1 MNNRQSKPSTRGL
14 GILPLTGKA
23 ITLAGSVVMAFSGNY
38 ALAQITPD
46 QTLGNESS
54 VVTPNLTITGEPGDL
69 IEGGAARGSNLF
81 HSFQDFNVGQL
92 QRVYFANPA
101 GIENILSRV
110 TGSNISNILGTLGVD
125 GGANLFLLNPNGIV
139 FGQNARLDIAGS
151 FFASTAN
158 SLVFNNGTEFSAT
171 NPQAPPLLSINITPG
186 LQYGLNQPKP
196 KITNAGYLVVGQ
208 DLTLAA
214 GNLDLQGQL
223 IAGGDLTLNGEDTV
237 QIRDSIGQPFIVA
250 AGGKL
255 LIQGNQEVDIFA
267 LNHPDSGLFS
277 GGDLVLRSQNTVAGD
292 AHYWTGGSFR
302 IEQLDGSLG
311 DLFSP
316 DDPIIR
322 SVGDVSF
329 NSYLG
334 SSLHIVAGG
343 AVDIGFVIITG
354 NETGTEG
361 IDFISEAITLSNGTV
376 VDINGQAEPTL
387 DIRAGV
393 DPTQIGIP
401 GLTGNQFF
409 GDFFFDFDRPTR
421 TDPAT
426 SADITIGTIA
436 FADVSIFN
444 FNISPNNLLAG
455 KVLLTNQYK
464 PNPSL
469 AGDIEVSATLGSLVP
484 TLANLAIQNGE
495 LSKGGSVTIDSRG
508 SITLNGIVNT
518 IAIPNNNPFNPFS
531 GNGGDV
537 TFLADNNITLNPG
550 SFIASAGIE
559 GGKITLNS
567 GSNFLLDDSGVVTV
581 TTGAG
586 VGGNLIVNAPESV
599 TLINTEGSGFS
610 NLGELVTNFTNSN
623 LVERL
628 FRVFNGSGLATVTTG
643 PGDSGDLSINTRTLS
658 IRNQAQNQESRSL
671 AGAATVTLSGS
682 SGNSG
687 NLTVNAESVDIVGN
701 ETDPFIPTPN
711 ERLALAIRAIP
722 TGLTTATNSTGK
734 AGDLTINTQRLTV
747 QNGAGVTTATVRR
760 RLENA
765 QDGGK
770 LTINATESVTLSGKV
785 TLATATLN
793 SGNAGELKVN
803 TPTLTLE
810 KGAVIAA
817 DTGGSGNA
825 GKLTIDTKQLLV
837 SYGSRI
843 GAATGNTGTGAEITI
858 IASEVELVGTA
869 VDDEN
874 TVVPSGIF
882 ANSQFINNERN
893 ELGDAGSINIIDT
906 EKLIVR
912 DGAVVS
918 SSTQGAGAGGTITID
933 VNTLEITTGGQ
944 LRTTTFRESR
954 AGDIILNID
963 NTVVIANPNSGLFA
977 ETEGAGA
984 GGTITI
990 TTPELTLQDQ
1000 GQISAFTS
1008 GTGTSGNIF
1017 VENADSVELVNN
1029 SSISTEVR
1037 AGAKVNPS
1045 SGEEVGK
1052 IDIKT
1057 RSLKLTNSSNITAS
1071 TSGIG
1076 DAGNITIQEA
1086 QQVNL
1091 NQNSSISTAVNTGAD
1106 GSGGNID
1113 IQTKSIS
1120 LDQTSN
1126 IEAST
1131 AGTGDAGSITIPDAE
1146 EVNLNLNSSI
1156 STAVNTGADGNGG
1169 NIDLKTRRLTLN
1181 QSQITAS
1188 TDSQGD
1194 AGSIV
1199 IQEAQQVNL
1208 NLNSSISTAVN
1219 SSAVAEKPSNID
1231 LKTRSLTLNDSEI
1244 TASTFGIGDAGS
1256 ITIQEAQQ
1264 VDLNLNSSI
1273 STAVNTGAEGNG
1285 GNVDIETK
1293 SLSLHQS
1300 STIEANTAG
1309 VGNGGNVDIETKSLS
1324 LDNESKILAS
1334 TDSRQGDAGSIT
1346 IQEAQEVNLNLN
1358 SSISTA
1364 VNPDAV
1370 GNGGNVDIKT
1380 KSLSLDNH
1388 SQIEASTAGT
1398 GNAGSITIPDAEEV
1412 ALDLN
1417 SSISTAVNSGA
1428 VGNGG
1433 DVDIKTRTLSLTNES
1448 DITASTSGEG
1458 DAGSITIQEA
1468 QRVNLDLNSS
1478 ISTAVNTG
1486 ADGNGGDIDIET
1498 KSLSLD
1504 HTSTI
1509 EASTA
1514 GNGNAGSITIP
1525 DADSVNLN
1533 LNSSISTAVNSGA
1546 VAEKLSNIA
1555 IKTRSLT
1562 LTNDSEITASTSGE
1576 GDAGSIVIQDA
1587 QRVNLDRNS
1596 SISTAVNSGAVG
1608 NGGDI
1613 DIETKS
1619 LSLDQSSTIEAST
1632 AGQGNAGSITILDA
1646 EDVSLNLNSSIST
1659 EVKEGAIV
1667 QKDNNIDIDSN
1678 IDIKTRSLKLN
1689 QSQITASTDAQ
1700 GNAGSI
1706 KIQEAQQVDLNR
1718 NSSISTAVNTGAVG
1732 NGGDID
1738 IETKSLSLDNQSKIE
1753 ASTAGQGDA
1762 GSIEIPDAEEVSL
1775 NRNSSI
1781 STEIKKGAVAPKDNN
1796 IDIDSNID
1804 IKTRSLKLNQSQITA
1819 STDAQGNAGSIKIQE
1834 AQQVNLNLNSSI
1846 STAVNTGADGNG
1858 GDIDLETKSLSL
1870 DQTSTIEA
1878 STAGN
1883 GNAGSITIP
1892 DAEEVALDLNSSIST
1907 AVNPGA
1913 FGNGGNV
1920 DIKTR
1925 SLTLTNNSEITAS
1938 TAGDGDA
1945 GNITLRAEQVTI
1957 QGDSQVSATTS
1968 STDTDRGKGG
1978 NINIIEAN
1986 RFRATDGGNVSTT
1999 TEGDKQAGNITLE
2012 VRDDITLA
2020 GAGSGLFAN
2029 TTRDSSGDGGNIF
2042 VDPRTVTI
2050 RDGAK
2055 IAVDSQG
2062 NGDGGNI
2069 TLEAGTLTLDNQA
2082 ELSAETASTQG
2093 GNITL
2098 TIDELLFLRRNSKIS
2113 TTAGTAQAGGDGGNI
2128 TIDAPFIL
2136 GIREENSD
2144 ITANAFEGNGGNIN
2158 ITTQGIIG
2166 LEFRE
2171 KLTPLSDIT
2180 ASSEFGVDGTV
2191 NINAPQIDPS
2201 QGLSELPTD
2210 VIDRSKLIERNLC
2223 AAGQSSEFTA
2233 TGRGGL
2239 PVSPKETLS
2248 PNATWDDSRITE
2260 QPQTRI
2266 TKRRSRSRQHQQPQ
2280 TRITKRRLRSRQHQ
2294 IQINQPQTNNPKPK
2308 QIVEAQG
2315 WVMGANGEVML
2326 TAHPVIVTPKGTW
2339 LHQVD
2344 CQRLQKTLGSG
2355 IGNRESGVGSR

>member
-1 MNNRQSKPSTRGL
+1 
-14 GILPLTGKA
+14 
-23 ITLAGSVVMAFSGNY
+23 
-38 ALAQITPD
+38 
-46 QTLGNESS
+46 
-54 VVTPNLTITGEPGDL
+54 
-69 IEGGAARGSNLF
+69 
-81 HSFQDFNVGQL
+81 
-92 QRVYFANPA
+92 
-101 GIENILSRV
+101 
-110 TGSNISNILGTLGVD
+110 
-125 GGANLFLLNPNGIV
+125 
-139 FGQNARLDIAGS
+139 
-151 FFASTAN
+151 
-158 SLVFNNGTEFSAT
+158 
-171 NPQAPPLLSINITPG
+171 
-186 LQYGLNQPKP
+186 
-196 KITNAGYLVVGQ
+196 
-208 DLTLAA
+208 
-214 GNLDLQGQL
+214 
-223 IAGGDLTLNGEDTV
+223 
-237 QIRDSIGQPFIVA
+237 
-250 AGGKL
+250 
-255 LIQGNQEVDIFA
+255 
-267 LNHPDSGLFS
+267 
-277 GGDLVLRSQNTVAGD
+277 
-292 AHYWTGGSFR
+292 
-302 IEQLDGSLG
+302 
-311 DLFSP
+311 
-316 DDPIIR
+316 
-322 SVGDVSF
+322 
-329 NSYLG
+329 
-334 SSLHIVAGG
+334 
-343 AVDIGFVIITG
+343 
-354 NETGTEG
+354 
-361 IDFISEAITLSNGTV
+361 IDFISSAITLSNGTV

-387 DIRAGV
+387 DVRAGV
-393 DPTQIGIP
+393 DPTEVGIP

-409 GDFFFDFDRPTR
+409 GDLFNLNLFGRPTR
-421 TDPAT
+421 TDTAT
-426 SADITIGTIA
+426 SADITIGSIA
-436 FADVSIFN
+436 FADVSIFD

-495 LSKGGSVTIDSRG
+495 LSQGGSVTIDSRG

-537 TFLADNNITLNPG
+537 TFLANDNITLNPG

-567 GSNFLLDDSGVVTV
+567 GSNFLLDDAGVVTL
-581 TTGAG
+581 TTGTSRG
-586 VGGNLIVNAPESV
+586 DKGGNLIVNAPESV

-610 NLGELVTNFTNSN
+610 NLRQLVTNFSDSN
-623 LVERL
+623 LLERL

-643 PGDSGDLSINTRTLS
+643 AGDSGDLSINTRTLS

-671 AGAATVTLSGS
+671 AGAATVTLSRS

-765 QDGGK
+765 KDGGN

-817 DTGGSGNA
+817 DTTGSGNA
-825 GKLTIDTKQLLV
+825 GNLTIKTDQLLV
-837 SYGSRI
+837 RDGSRI
-843 GAATGNTGTGAEITI
+843 GAATGNTGTGANITVM
-858 IASEVELVGTA
+858 ASEVELVGTA

-893 ELGDAGSINIIDT
+893 ELGDAGSININT

-963 NTVVIANPNSGLFA
+963 NRVVIANPNSGLFA

-1017 VENADSVELVNN
+1017 VENADSVELADN

-1045 SGEEVGK
+1045 SGEEVDL
-1052 IDIKT
+1052 INIQT

-1146 EVNLNLNSSI
+1146 EVNLNRNSSI
-1156 STAVNTGADGNGG
+1156 STAVNTGADGKGG
-1169 NIDLKTRRLTLN
+1169 NIDLKTRSLKLN

-1188 TDSQGD
+1188 TDAQGN
-1194 AGSIV
+1194 AGSIK
-1199 IQEAQQVNL
+1199 IQQ
-1208 NLNSSISTAVN
+1208 
-1219 SSAVAEKPSNID
+1219 
-1231 LKTRSLTLNDSEI
+1231 
-1244 TASTFGIGDAGS
+1244 
-1256 ITIQEAQQ
+1256 AQQ

-1273 STAVNTGAEGNG
+1273 STAVNTGA
-1285 GNVDIETK
+1285 D
-1293 SLSLHQS
+1293 
-1300 STIEANTAG
+1300 
-1309 VGNGGNVDIETKSLS
+1309 GNGGNVDIETKSLS
-1324 LDNESKILAS
+1324 LDQ
-1334 TDSRQGDAGSIT
+1334 T
-1346 IQEAQEVNLNLN
+1346 
-1358 SSISTA
+1358 
-1364 VNPDAV
+1364 
-1370 GNGGNVDIKT
+1370 
-1380 KSLSLDNH
+1380 
-1388 SQIEASTAGT
+1388 
-1398 GNAGSITIPDAEEV
+1398 
-1412 ALDLN
+1412 
-1417 SSISTAVNSGA
+1417 
-1428 VGNGG
+1428 
-1433 DVDIKTRTLSLTNES
+1433 
-1448 DITASTSGEG
+1448 
-1458 DAGSITIQEA
+1458 
-1468 QRVNLDLNSS
+1468 
-1478 ISTAVNTG
+1478 
-1486 ADGNGGDIDIET
+1486 
-1498 KSLSLD
+1498 
-1504 HTSTI
+1504 
-1509 EASTA
+1509 
-1514 GNGNAGSITIP
+1514 
-1525 DADSVNLN
+1525 
-1533 LNSSISTAVNSGA
+1533 
-1546 VAEKLSNIA
+1546 
-1555 IKTRSLT
+1555 
-1562 LTNDSEITASTSGE
+1562 
-1576 GDAGSIVIQDA
+1576 
-1587 QRVNLDRNS
+1587 
-1596 SISTAVNSGAVG
+1596 
-1608 NGGDI
+1608 
-1613 DIETKS
+1613 
-1619 LSLDQSSTIEAST
+1619 STIEAST
-1632 AGQGNAGSITILDA
+1632 AGQGNAGSITIPDADSVNLNRNSSISTAVNSGAVAEKGGNIDLKTRSLKLTNSSNITASTSGKGNAGSIVIQEAQQVDLNRNSSISTAVNTGAEGKGGDVEIETKSLALDHTSTIEASTAGTGDAGSISIPDA
-1646 EDVSLNLNSSIST
+1646 EEVSLNRKSSISTAVNPGAVGNGGNVDIKTRTLTLNDSDITASTSGKGDAGQIQVRDAQQVNLDRNSSIST
-1659 EVKEGAIV
+1659 EVNFSAVADKA
-1667 QKDNNIDIDSN
+1667 SN
-1678 IDIKTRSLKLN
+1678 IDIQTRTLKLN

-1732 NGGDID
+1732 NGGNVD
-1738 IETKSLSLDNQSKIE
+1738 IETKSLALDHTSTIE
-1753 ASTAGQGDA
+1753 ASTAGTGDA
-1762 GSIEIPDAEEVSL
+1762 GSISIPDAEEVSL

-1781 STEIKKGAVAPKDNN
+1781 ST
-1796 IDIDSNID
+1796 
-1804 IKTRSLKLNQSQITA
+1804 
-1819 STDAQGNAGSIKIQE
+1819 
-1834 AQQVNLNLNSSI
+1834 
-1846 STAVNTGADGNG
+1846 
-1858 GDIDLETKSLSL
+1858 
-1870 DQTSTIEA
+1870 
-1878 STAGN
+1878 
-1883 GNAGSITIP
+1883 
-1892 DAEEVALDLNSSIST
+1892 

-1913 FGNGGNV
+1913 VGNGGNV

-1925 SLTLTNNSEITAS
+1925 TLTLTNDSEITSS

-1957 QGDSQVSATTS
+1957 QGESQVSATTS
-1968 STDTDRGKGG
+1968 RVTNTDRGKGG
-1978 NINIIEAN
+1978 NIKIIEAN
-1986 RFRATDGGNVSTT
+1986 RFEATDGGNVRTT
-1999 TEGDKQAGNITLE
+1999 TEGTEQAGNITLE

-2020 GAGSGLFAN
+2020 GTGSGLFAN
-2029 TTRDSSGDGGNIF
+2029 TTSGSSGDGGNIF

-2062 NGDGGNI
+2062 QGKGGSI
-2069 TLEAGTLTLDNQA
+2069 TLEAGTLTLNNKA

-2128 TIDAPFIL
+2128 TIKAPFIL
-2136 GIREENSD
+2136 GIRQENSD

-2191 NINAPQIDPS
+2191 NINAPGIDPS

-2210 VIDRSKLIERNLC
+2210 VIDVSQLIEKNLC
-2223 AAGQSSEFTA
+2223 AAGELYGGSPALYPIGSA
-2233 TGRGGL
+2233 SGRI
-2239 PVSPKETLS
+2239 
-2248 PNATWDDSRITE
+2248 AR
-2260 QPQTRI
+2260 
-2266 TKRRSRSRQHQQPQ
+2266 
-2280 TRITKRRLRSRQHQ
+2280 
-2294 IQINQPQTNNPKPK
+2294 
-2308 QIVEAQG
+2308 
-2315 WVMGANGEVML
+2315 
-2326 TAHPVIVTPKGTW
+2326 
-2339 LHQVD
+2339 
-2344 CQRLQKTLGSG
+2344 
-2355 IGNRESGVGSR
+2355 

>member
-14 GILPLTGKA
+14 GILCLTEKA
-23 ITLAGSVVMAFSGNY
+23 LTLIGWVVIAFSENY

-81 HSFQDFNVGQL
+81 HSFQDFNVGEL
-92 QRVYFANPA
+92 QRVYFANPV
-101 GIENILSRV
+101 GIDNILSRV

-139 FGQNARLDIAGS
+139 FGQNARLDVAGS

-214 GNLDLQGQL
+214 GHLDLQGQL
-223 IAGGDLTLNGEDTV
+223 IAGGDLTLHGEDTV
-237 QIRDSIGQPFIVA
+237 QIRDSIGQPFIAA

-255 LIQGNQEVDIFA
+255 LIQGNQGVDIFA
-267 LNHPDSGLFS
+267 LNHPDSGLVS

-334 SSLHIVAGG
+334 TSLHIVAGG

-387 DIRAGV
+387 DVRAGV
-393 DPTQIGIP
+393 DPTEVGIP
-401 GLTGNQFF
+401 GLTGNRFF
-409 GDFFFDFDRPTR
+409 ADLFNLNLFGRPTR
-421 TDPAT
+421 TNTAT

-436 FADVSIFN
+436 FADVSIFD

-495 LSKGGSVTIDSRG
+495 LSQGGSVTIDSRG

-537 TFLADNNITLNPG
+537 TFLANDNITLNPG

-734 AGDLTINTQRLTV
+734 AGDLTINTQGLTV

-765 QDGGK
+765 KDGGN

-817 DTGGSGNA
+817 DTTGSGNA
-825 GKLTIDTKQLLV
+825 GNLTIKTDQLLV
-837 SYGSRI
+837 RDGSRI
-843 GAATGNTGTGAEITI
+843 GAATGNSGTGANITVM
-858 IASEVELVGTA
+858 ASEVELVGTA

-893 ELGDAGSINIIDT
+893 ELGDAGSININT

-918 SSTQGAGAGGTITID
+918 SST
-933 VNTLEITTGGQ
+933 
-944 LRTTTFRESR
+944 
-954 AGDIILNID
+954 
-963 NTVVIANPNSGLFA
+963 
-977 ETEGAGA
+977 EGAGA

-990 TTPELTLQDQ
+990 TTPDLTLQDQ
-1000 GQISAFTS
+1000 GQISASTS
-1008 GTGTSGNIF
+1008 GKGRSGSIV
-1017 VENADSVELVNN
+1017 VENADSVQLADN
-1029 SSISTEVR
+1029 SSISTEVK
-1037 AGAKVNPS
+1037 AGAEVNPS
-1045 SGEEVGK
+1045 PGEEVGK
-1052 IDIKT
+1052 IAIKT
-1057 RSLKLTNSSNITAS
+1057 RSLTLNQSQITASTDAQGNAGSITIQEAQQVNLNRNSSISTAVNSGADGSGGDIDIQTKSISLDNTSNIEASTAGQGNAGSIKIADAEDVSLNRNSSISTEVKKGAIVQKDNNIDIDSNIDIKTRTLTLNDSEITAS

-1076 DAGNITIQEA
+1076 DAGSITIQEA

-1091 NQNSSISTAVNTGAD
+1091 NRNSSISTAVNTGAE
-1106 GSGGNID
+1106 GNGGDID

-1131 AGTGDAGSITIPDAE
+1131 AGQGNAGSIKIADTEDVSLNRNSSISTEVKKGAIVQKDNNIDIDSNIDIKTRTLTLNESDITASTSGIGDAGSIVIQEAQQ
-1146 EVNLNLNSSI
+1146 VNLDRNSSI

-1169 NIDLKTRRLTLN
+1169 N
-1181 QSQITAS
+1181 
-1188 TDSQGD
+1188 
-1194 AGSIV
+1194 
-1199 IQEAQQVNL
+1199 VN
-1208 NLNSSISTAVN
+1208 
-1219 SSAVAEKPSNID
+1219 
-1231 LKTRSLTLNDSEI
+1231 
-1244 TASTFGIGDAGS
+1244 
-1256 ITIQEAQQ
+1256 
-1264 VDLNLNSSI
+1264 
-1273 STAVNTGAEGNG
+1273 
-1285 GNVDIETK
+1285 IETK
-1293 SLSLHQS
+1293 SL
-1300 STIEANTAG
+1300 A
-1309 VGNGGNVDIETKSLS
+1309 
-1324 LDNESKILAS
+1324 
-1334 TDSRQGDAGSIT
+1334 
-1346 IQEAQEVNLNLN
+1346 
-1358 SSISTA
+1358 
-1364 VNPDAV
+1364 
-1370 GNGGNVDIKT
+1370 
-1380 KSLSLDNH
+1380 
-1388 SQIEASTAGT
+1388 
-1398 GNAGSITIPDAEEV
+1398 
-1412 ALDLN
+1412 
-1417 SSISTAVNSGA
+1417 
-1428 VGNGG
+1428 
-1433 DVDIKTRTLSLTNES
+1433 
-1448 DITASTSGEG
+1448 
-1458 DAGSITIQEA
+1458 
-1468 QRVNLDLNSS
+1468 
-1478 ISTAVNTG
+1478 
-1486 ADGNGGDIDIET
+1486 
-1498 KSLSLD
+1498 LD

-1533 LNSSISTAVNSGA
+1533 RNSSISTAVNSGA
-1546 VAEKLSNIA
+1546 VAEKPSNIA
-1555 IKTRSLT
+1555 IKTRSLK
-1562 LTNDSEITASTSGE
+1562 LTNSSNITASTSGE
-1576 GDAGSIVIQDA
+1576 GDAGSITIQEA
-1587 QRVNLDRNS
+1587 QQVNLDRNS
-1596 SISTAVNSGAVG
+1596 SISTAVNTGADG
-1608 NGGDI
+1608 NGGNVN
-1613 DIETKS
+1613 IETKS
-1619 LSLDQSSTIEAST
+1619 LSLDNQSKILASTTGEGDAGSITIPDGDSVNLNRNSSISTAVNSGAVAKKPSNIDLKTRSLTLNNQSNITASTSGQGNAGSITIKEAQQVDLNLNSSISTAVNTGAEGKGGNVDIETKSLALDQTSTIEAST
-1632 AGQGNAGSITILDA
+1632 AGQGNAGSITIPDADEVNLNRNSSISTAVNSGAVAEKGGNIDLKTRTLKLTNSSNITASTSGIGDAGSIKIQEAQQVDLNRNSSISTAVNTGAEGKGGDVEIETKSLALDQTSTIEA
-1646 EDVSLNLNSSIST
+1646 STAGQGNAGSITIPDADSVDLNRNSSISTAVNPGAVGNGGNVDIKTRTLTLNDSDITASTSGKGDAGQIQVRDAQQVNLDGNSSIST
-1659 EVKEGAIV
+1659 EVNFGAV
-1667 QKDNNIDIDSN
+1667 ADKASN
-1678 IDIKTRSLKLN
+1678 IDIQTRSLKLN

-1732 NGGDID
+1732 NGGNVD
-1738 IETKSLSLDNQSKIE
+1738 IETKSLSLDH
-1753 ASTAGQGDA
+1753 
-1762 GSIEIPDAEEVSL
+1762 
-1775 NRNSSI
+1775 
-1781 STEIKKGAVAPKDNN
+1781 
-1796 IDIDSNID
+1796 
-1804 IKTRSLKLNQSQITA
+1804 
-1819 STDAQGNAGSIKIQE
+1819 
-1834 AQQVNLNLNSSI
+1834 
-1846 STAVNTGADGNG
+1846 
-1858 GDIDLETKSLSL
+1858 
-1870 DQTSTIEA
+1870 TSTIEA
-1878 STAGN
+1878 STAGT
-1883 GNAGSITIP
+1883 GDAGSISIP
-1892 DAEEVALDLNSSIST
+1892 DAEEVDLNRNSSIST

-1913 FGNGGNV
+1913 VGNGGNV

-1925 SLTLTNNSEITAS
+1925 TLTLTNDSEITSS

-1957 QGDSQVSATTS
+1957 QGESQVSATTS
-1968 STDTDRGKGG
+1968 RVTNTDRGKGG
-1978 NINIIEAN
+1978 NIKIIEAN
-1986 RFRATDGGNVSTT
+1986 RFEATDGGNVRTT
-1999 TEGDKQAGNITLE
+1999 TEGTEQAGNITLE

-2020 GAGSGLFAN
+2020 GTGSGLFAN
-2029 TTRDSSGDGGNIF
+2029 TTSGSSGDGGNIF

-2062 NGDGGNI
+2062 QGKGGSI
-2069 TLEAGTLTLDNQA
+2069 TLEAGTLTLNNKA

-2128 TIDAPFIL
+2128 TIKAPFIL
-2136 GIREENSD
+2136 GIRQENSD

-2191 NINAPQIDPS
+2191 NINAPGIDPS

-2210 VIDRSKLIERNLC
+2210 VIDVSQLIEKNLC
-2223 AAGQSSEFTA
+2223 AAGEGSEFIA

-2239 PVSPKETLS
+2239 PISPNETLS
-2248 PNATWDDSRITE
+2248 PNPTWDDWRITE

-2266 TKRRSRSRQHQQPQ
+2266 RKRRSRSRQHQLQ
-2280 TRITKRRLRSRQHQ
+2280 T
-2294 IQINQPQTNNPKPK
+2294 NQPQTKNPKPK

-2315 WVMGANGEVML
+2315 WVIAPNGEVIL

-2344 CQRLQKTLGSG
+2344 CPMLQKTLGSG
-2355 IGNRESGVGSR
+2355 LGNRESGVGSR

>member
-1706 KIQEAQQVDLNR
+1706 KIQEAQQV
-1718 NSSISTAVNTGAVG
+1718 
-1732 NGGDID
+1732 
-1738 IETKSLSLDNQSKIE
+1738 
-1753 ASTAGQGDA
+1753 
-1762 GSIEIPDAEEVSL
+1762 
-1775 NRNSSI
+1775 
-1781 STEIKKGAVAPKDNN
+1781 
-1796 IDIDSNID
+1796 
-1804 IKTRSLKLNQSQITA
+1804 
-1819 STDAQGNAGSIKIQE
+1819 
-1834 AQQVNLNLNSSI
+1834 NLNLNSSI

>member
-14 GILPLTGKA
+14 GILPLTEKA
-23 ITLAGSVVMAFSGNY
+23 ITLIGSVVIAFSGNY

-54 VVTPNLTITGEPGDL
+54 VVTPNSTIRGEPGDL

-139 FGQNARLDIAGS
+139 FGQNARLDVAGS

-171 NPQAPPLLSINITPG
+171 NPEAPPLLSINITPG
-186 LQYGLNQPKP
+186 LQYGLNHPKP
-196 KITNAGYLVVGQ
+196 TKITNAGYLVVGQ

-214 GNLDLQGQL
+214 GQLDLQGQL
-223 IAGGDLTLNGEDTV
+223 IAGGNLTLHGEDTV
-237 QIRDSIGQPFIVA
+237 QIRDSIGRPFIAA

-255 LIQGNQEVDIFA
+255 LIQGNQGVDIFA
-267 LNHPDSGLFS
+267 LNHPDSGLVS

-292 AHYWTGGSFR
+292 AHYWSGGSFR

-334 SSLHIVAGG
+334 TSLHIVAGG

-376 VDINGQAEPTL
+376 VNINGQAEPTL

-393 DPTQIGIP
+393 DPTEVGIP
-401 GLTGNQFF
+401 GLTGNQFLGDLS
-409 GDFFFDFDRPTR
+409 GDFFNIFGTPTI
-421 TDPAT
+421 TNTAT

-436 FADVSIFN
+436 FADVNLFDLLSQ
-444 FNISPNNLLAG
+444 NISANDLLAG
-455 KVLLTNQYK
+455 TVLLTNQYK

-484 TLANLAIQNGE
+484 NVAIQNGE
-495 LSKGGSVTIDSRG
+495 VSKGGSVTIDSRG

-518 IAIPNNNPFNPFS
+518 IAIPSNDPSNPFS

-537 TFLADNNITLNPG
+537 TFLANDNITLNPG

-567 GSNFLLDDSGVVTV
+567 GSNFLLDDAGVVTLTAG
-581 TTGAG
+581 TTGADK
-586 VGGNLIVNAPESV
+586 GGNLIVNAPESV

-610 NLGELVTNFTNSN
+610 NLGELLNEFTNSN
-623 LVERL
+623 LLERL
-628 FRVFNGSGLATVTTG
+628 LRVFNGSGLATVTTG
-643 PGDSGDLSINTRTLS
+643 PGNSGDLTINTRTLS
-658 IRNQAQNQESRSL
+658 IQNQAQNQESRSL

-687 NLTVNAESVDIVGN
+687 NLTVNAESVDILGN

-734 AGDLTINTQRLTV
+734 AGDLTINTQRLTI

-765 QDGGK
+765 QDGGN

-793 SGNAGELKVN
+793 SGNAGELKVT

-817 DTGGSGNA
+817 DTTGSGDA
-825 GKLTIDTKQLLV
+825 GKLTISTEQLLV
-837 SYGSRI
+837 RDGSRI
-843 GAATGNTGTGAEITI
+843 GAATGNSGTGANITV
-858 IASEVELVGTA
+858 IASDLVELVGTA
-869 VDDEN
+869 VDDQN

-882 ANSQFINNERN
+882 ANSQFINDTRN
-893 ELGDAGSINIIDT
+893 ELGDAGSINIDT

-918 SSTQGAGAGGTITID
+918 SSTEDAGAGGTITID

-944 LRTTTFRESR
+944 LRTTAFGDGR
-954 AGDIILNID
+954 AGDITLNID
-963 NTVVIANPNSGLFA
+963 KTVVIANPNSGLLA

-990 TTPELTLQDQ
+990 NTQDLTLQDQ
-1000 GQISAFTS
+1000 AQISASTF
-1008 GTGTSGNIF
+1008 GTGTSGNI
-1017 VENADSVELVNN
+1017 VVKNADSVELADN
-1029 SSISTEVR
+1029 SSISTEVK
-1037 AGAKVNPS
+1037 AGAEVNPS
-1045 SGEEVGK
+1045 PGEEVGN
-1052 IDIKT
+1052 INLKT
-1057 RSLKLTNSSNITAS
+1057 RSLTLTNESQITAS

-1076 DAGNITIQEA
+1076 DAGSIFIQEA
-1086 QQVNL
+1086 EQVDL
-1091 NQNSSISTAVNTGAD
+1091 NRNSSISTAVNSGAV
-1106 GSGGNID
+1106 GNGGDID
-1113 IQTKSIS
+1113 LETESLS
-1120 LDQTSN
+1120 LDNTST

-1131 AGTGDAGSITIPDAE
+1131 AGTGDAGSITIPDAQ
-1146 EVNLNLNSSI
+1146 EVNLDRNSSISTAVNTGAVAQKDSNIAIKTRSLTLNDSDITASTSGIGDAGSIFIQEAEQVDLNRNSSISTAVNTGAVGNGGNIDLKTRTLKLNQSQITASTDAQGDAGQVQVRDAQQVDLNLNSSI
-1156 STAVNTGADGNGG
+1156 STAVNSGAVAEKASNIDIKTRSLTLNNESDITASTSGKGNAGSITIQEAQQVNLVRNSSISTAVNSGANGNGGNVDIETKSLSLDHTSTIEASTAGNGNAGSIKIPDAEEVSLNRNSSISTEIKEGAVVQKDNNIDIDSNIDIKTRTLTLNDSDITASTSGKGNAGSITIQEAQQVNLVRNSSISTAVNSGADGNGG
-1169 NIDLKTRRLTLN
+1169 NIDLKTRTLKLN

-1188 TDSQGD
+1188 TDAQGD
-1194 AGSIV
+1194 AGSIF

-1208 NLNSSISTAVN
+1208 NRNSSISTAVN
-1219 SSAVAEKPSNID
+1219 SGADAEKAGNID
-1231 LKTRSLTLNDSEI
+1231 LKTRTLTLTNDSQI
-1244 TASTFGIGDAGS
+1244 TASTSGKGDAGQ
-1256 ITIQEAQQ
+1256 IKIQEAQQ
-1264 VDLNLNSSI
+1264 VDLNRNSSI

-1285 GNVDIETK
+1285 GNV
-1293 SLSLHQS
+1293 
-1300 STIEANTAG
+1300 
-1309 VGNGGNVDIETKSLS
+1309 
-1324 LDNESKILAS
+1324 
-1334 TDSRQGDAGSIT
+1334 
-1346 IQEAQEVNLNLN
+1346 
-1358 SSISTA
+1358 
-1364 VNPDAV
+1364 
-1370 GNGGNVDIKT
+1370 
-1380 KSLSLDNH
+1380 
-1388 SQIEASTAGT
+1388 
-1398 GNAGSITIPDAEEV
+1398 
-1412 ALDLN
+1412 
-1417 SSISTAVNSGA
+1417 
-1428 VGNGG
+1428 
-1433 DVDIKTRTLSLTNES
+1433 
-1448 DITASTSGEG
+1448 
-1458 DAGSITIQEA
+1458 
-1468 QRVNLDLNSS
+1468 
-1478 ISTAVNTG
+1478 
-1486 ADGNGGDIDIET
+1486 DIET

-1525 DADSVNLN
+1525 DAEEVSLN
-1533 LNSSISTAVNSGA
+1533 RNSSISTAVNSGA
-1546 VAEKLSNIA
+1546 DAEKAGSIDL
-1555 IKTRSLT
+1555 KTRTLT
-1562 LTNDSEITASTSGE
+1562 LTNDSDITASTSGEGDAGSIVIQEAQQVNLNRNSSISTAVNTGAEGNGGNVDIETKSLSLDNDSEITASTSGE
-1576 GDAGSIVIQDA
+1576 GDAGSITIPDA
-1587 QRVNLDRNS
+1587 EEVNLNRNS
-1596 SISTAVNSGAVG
+1596 SISTAVNSGAVAEKG
-1608 NGGDI
+1608 
-1613 DIETKS
+1613 
-1619 LSLDQSSTIEAST
+1619 
-1632 AGQGNAGSITILDA
+1632 GSIDL
-1646 EDVSLNLNSSIST
+1646 
-1659 EVKEGAIV
+1659 
-1667 QKDNNIDIDSN
+1667 
-1678 IDIKTRSLKLN
+1678 KTRTLTLTKD
-1689 QSQITASTDAQ
+1689 SQITASTSGEGD
-1700 GNAGSI
+1700 AGSI
-1706 KIQEAQQVDLNR
+1706 FIQEAQQVNLNR

-1732 NGGDID
+1732 NGGNVD
-1738 IETKSLSLDNQSKIE
+1738 IETKSLSLDHTSKIE
-1753 ASTAGQGDA
+1753 ASTAGTGDA
-1762 GSIEIPDAEEVSL
+1762 GSITIPDAEEVSL

-1781 STEIKKGAVAPKDNN
+1781 ST
-1796 IDIDSNID
+1796 
-1804 IKTRSLKLNQSQITA
+1804 
-1819 STDAQGNAGSIKIQE
+1819 
-1834 AQQVNLNLNSSI
+1834 
-1846 STAVNTGADGNG
+1846 
-1858 GDIDLETKSLSL
+1858 
-1870 DQTSTIEA
+1870 
-1878 STAGN
+1878 
-1883 GNAGSITIP
+1883 
-1892 DAEEVALDLNSSIST
+1892 

-1913 FGNGGNV
+1913 VGNGGNI

-1925 SLTLTNNSEITAS
+1925 SLTLTNNSEITSS

-1957 QGDSQVSATTS
+1957 EGDSQVSATTS
-1968 STDTDRGKGG
+1968 RVTDTDRGKGG
-1978 NINIIEAN
+1978 NIEIIEAN
-1986 RFRATDGGNVSTT
+1986 RFRATDGGNVRTT
-1999 TEGDKQAGNITLE
+1999 TEGNKQAGNITLE

-2062 NGDGGNI
+2062 QGKGGNI
-2069 TLEAGTLTLDNQA
+2069 ELQAGTLTLDNQA
-2082 ELSAETASTQG
+2082 ELSAETASNQG

-2128 TIDAPFIL
+2128 TINAPFII
-2136 GIREENSD
+2136 GIRQEDSD

-2171 KLTPLSDIT
+2171 NLTPLSDIT

-2201 QGLSELPTD
+2201 RGLSELPTD
-2210 VIDRSKLIERNLC
+2210 VIDVSQLIEKNLC
-2223 AAGQSSEFTA
+2223 AAGEGSEFIA

-2239 PVSPKETLS
+2239 PISPNETLN
-2248 PNATWDDSRITE
+2248 PNATWDDWRITE

-2266 TKRRSRSRQHQQPQ
+2266 RKRRSRSRQHQ
-2280 TRITKRRLRSRQHQ
+2280 L
-2294 IQINQPQTNNPKPK
+2294 QINQPQTNKPKPK

-2315 WVMGANGEVML
+2315 WVIGANGEVIL

-2344 CQRLQKTLGSG
+2344 CPMLHQTFK
-2355 IGNRESGVGSR
+2355 

>member
-1 MNNRQSKPSTRGL
+1 MTNRQSKPSTRGL
-14 GILPLTGKA
+14 GILRLTEKA
-23 ITLAGSVVMAFSGNY
+23 LTLIGWVVMAFSGNY

-54 VVTPNLTITGEPGDL
+54 VVTPNLTIRGEPGDL

-101 GIENILSRV
+101 GIDNILSRV
-110 TGSNISNILGTLGVD
+110 TGGNISNILGTLGVD

-171 NPQAPPLLSINITPG
+171 NPQAPPLLSITITPG

-214 GNLDLQGQL
+214 GQLDLQGQL

-237 QIRDSIGQPFIVA
+237 QIRDSIGQPFIAA

-255 LIQGNQEVDIFA
+255 LIQGNQGVDIFA

-292 AHYWTGGSFR
+292 AHYWSGGSFR

-334 SSLHIVAGG
+334 TSLHIVAGG
-343 AVDIGFVIITG
+343 AVEIGSVIITG
-354 NETGTEG
+354 SATGTEG
-361 IDFISEAITLSNGTV
+361 IEFISEAITLSNGTV
-376 VDINGQAEPTL
+376 VDINGQAEPSL

-393 DPTQIGIP
+393 DPNQVGTP
-401 GLTGNQFF
+401 GLPTGNQFLIF
-409 GDFFFDFDRPTR
+409 GRPTI
-421 TDPAT
+421 TNSAT

-436 FADVSIFN
+436 FADVSLLDLLFQ
-444 FNISPNNLLAG
+444 NISANDLLAG

-495 LSKGGSVTIDSRG
+495 LFQGGSVTIDSRG

-537 TFLADNNITLNPG
+537 TFLANDNITLNPG

-765 QDGGK
+765 KGGGN

-817 DTGGSGNA
+817 DTTGSGNA
-825 GKLTIDTKQLLV
+825 GNLTIKTDQLLV
-837 SYGSRI
+837 RDGSRI
-843 GAATGNTGTGAEITI
+843 GAATGNSGTGANITVM
-858 IASEVELVGTA
+858 ASEVELVGTA

-893 ELGDAGSINIIDT
+893 ELGDAGSINIDT
-906 EKLIVR
+906 KTLIVR

-918 SSTQGAGAGGTITID
+918 SS
-933 VNTLEITTGGQ
+933 
-944 LRTTTFRESR
+944 
-954 AGDIILNID
+954 
-963 NTVVIANPNSGLFA
+963 
-977 ETEGAGA
+977 TEGAGA

-990 TTPELTLQDQ
+990 TTPDLTLQDK
-1000 GQISAFTS
+1000 GQISASTS
-1008 GTGTSGNIF
+1008 GTGSSGNIF
-1017 VENADSVELVNN
+1017 VKNADSVELADN

-1045 SGEEVGK
+1045 PGQEVGK
-1052 IDIKT
+1052 IDIQT
-1057 RSLKLTNSSNITAS
+1057 RSLTLNQSQITAS
-1071 TSGIG
+1071 T
-1076 DAGNITIQEA
+1076 DAQGNAGSITIQEA

-1091 NQNSSISTAVNTGAD
+1091 NRNSSISTAVNTGAD
-1106 GSGGNID
+1106 GSGGDID

-1131 AGTGDAGSITIPDAE
+1131 AGQGNAGSIKIADAE
-1146 EVNLNLNSSI
+1146 DVSLNRNSSI
-1156 STAVNTGADGNGG
+1156 STEVKKGAIVQKDN
-1169 NIDLKTRRLTLN
+1169 NID
-1181 QSQITAS
+1181 I
-1188 TDSQGD
+1188 D
-1194 AGSIV
+1194 
-1199 IQEAQQVNL
+1199 
-1208 NLNSSISTAVN
+1208 
-1219 SSAVAEKPSNID
+1219 SNID
-1231 LKTRSLTLNDSEI
+1231 IKTRTLTLNDSDI
-1244 TASTFGIGDAGS
+1244 TASTSGIGDAGS
-1256 ITIQEAQQ
+1256 IFIKDAQQ
-1264 VDLNLNSSI
+1264 VNLNRNSSI

-1285 GNVDIETK
+1285 GDIDIQTK
-1293 SLSLHQS
+1293 S
-1300 STIEANTAG
+1300 I
-1309 VGNGGNVDIETKSLS
+1309 S
-1324 LDNESKILAS
+1324 LDQTSN
-1334 TDSRQGDAGSIT
+1334 
-1346 IQEAQEVNLNLN
+1346 
-1358 SSISTA
+1358 
-1364 VNPDAV
+1364 
-1370 GNGGNVDIKT
+1370 
-1380 KSLSLDNH
+1380 
-1388 SQIEASTAGT
+1388 IEASTAGQ
-1398 GNAGSITIPDAEEV
+1398 GNAGSITIPDAEDV
-1412 ALDLN
+1412 SLNRN
-1417 SSISTAVNSGA
+1417 SSISTEVKKGA
-1428 VGNGG
+1428 IVQKDNNI
-1433 DVDIKTRTLSLTNES
+1433 DIDSNIDIKTRTLTLNES
-1448 DITASTSGEG
+1448 DITASTSGIG
-1458 DAGSITIQEA
+1458 DAGSIVIQEA
-1468 QRVNLDLNSS
+1468 QQVNLDLNSS

-1486 ADGNGGDIDIET
+1486 ADGNGGNVDIET
-1498 KSLSLD
+1498 KSLALD

-1533 LNSSISTAVNSGA
+1533 RNSSISTAVNSGA

-1555 IKTRSLT
+1555 IKTRTLK
-1562 LTNDSEITASTSGE
+1562 LTNSSNITASTSGE
-1576 GDAGSIVIQDA
+1576 GDAGSITIQEA
-1587 QRVNLDRNS
+1587 QQVNLNRNSSISTAVNTRAEGKGGDVEIETKSLGLDQTSTIEASTAGNGNAGSITIPDADSVNLNRNS
-1596 SISTAVNSGAVG
+1596 SISTAVNSGAVAEKGG
-1608 NGGDI
+1608 NVDLKTRSLKLNQSQITASTDAQGNAGSIKIQEAQQVDLNRNSSISTAVNTGAEGKGGNV

-1619 LSLDQSSTIEAST
+1619 LSLDHTSTIEAST
-1632 AGQGNAGSITILDA
+1632 AGQGNAGSISIPDA
-1646 EDVSLNLNSSIST
+1646 EEVSLNRNSSISTAVNPGAVGKGGNVDIKTRTLTLNDSDITASTSGKGDAGQIQVRDAQQVNLDRNSSIST
-1659 EVKEGAIV
+1659 EVNFGAV
-1667 QKDNNIDIDSN
+1667 ADKASN
-1678 IDIKTRSLKLN
+1678 IDIQTRSLKLN

-1732 NGGDID
+1732 NGGNVD
-1738 IETKSLSLDNQSKIE
+1738 IETKSLSLDHTSTIE

-1762 GSIEIPDAEEVSL
+1762 GSISIPDAEEVSL

-1781 STEIKKGAVAPKDNN
+1781 ST
-1796 IDIDSNID
+1796 
-1804 IKTRSLKLNQSQITA
+1804 
-1819 STDAQGNAGSIKIQE
+1819 
-1834 AQQVNLNLNSSI
+1834 
-1846 STAVNTGADGNG
+1846 
-1858 GDIDLETKSLSL
+1858 
-1870 DQTSTIEA
+1870 
-1878 STAGN
+1878 
-1883 GNAGSITIP
+1883 
-1892 DAEEVALDLNSSIST
+1892 

-1913 FGNGGNV
+1913 VGNGGNV

-1925 SLTLTNNSEITAS
+1925 SLTLTNDSEITSS

-1957 QGDSQVSATTS
+1957 QGESQVSATTS
-1968 STDTDRGKGG
+1968 RVTNTDRGKGG
-1978 NINIIEAN
+1978 NIKIIEAN
-1986 RFRATDGGNVSTT
+1986 RFEATDGGNVRTT
-1999 TEGDKQAGNITLE
+1999 TEGTEQAGNITLE

-2020 GAGSGLFAN
+2020 GTGSGLFAN

-2062 NGDGGNI
+2062 QGKGGSI
-2069 TLEAGTLTLDNQA
+2069 TLEAGTLTLNNKA

-2128 TIDAPFIL
+2128 TINAPFII
-2136 GIREENSD
+2136 GIRQEDSD

-2191 NINAPQIDPS
+2191 NINAPGIDPS

-2210 VIDRSKLIERNLC
+2210 VIDVSQLIEKNLC
-2223 AAGQSSEFTA
+2223 AAGEGSEFIA

-2239 PVSPKETLS
+2239 PISPNETLS
-2248 PNATWDDSRITE
+2248 PNPTWDDWRITE

-2266 TKRRSRSRQHQQPQ
+2266 RKRRSRSRQHQLQ
-2280 TRITKRRLRSRQHQ
+2280 T
-2294 IQINQPQTNNPKPK
+2294 NQPQTKNPKPK

-2315 WVMGANGEVML
+2315 WVIAPNGEVIL
-2326 TAHPVIVTPKGTW
+2326 TAHPVIVTPQGTW

-2344 CQRLQKTLGSG
+2344 CPMLQKTLGSG
-2355 IGNRESGVGSR
+2355 VGNRESGVGSR